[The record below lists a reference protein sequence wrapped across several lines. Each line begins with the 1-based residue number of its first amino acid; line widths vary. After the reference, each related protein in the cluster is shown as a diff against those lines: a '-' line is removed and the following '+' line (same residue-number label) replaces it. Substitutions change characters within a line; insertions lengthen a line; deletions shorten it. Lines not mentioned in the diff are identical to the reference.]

1 MKMYFKYI
9 ILAFAVFAFVVLLN
23 DDEDQNNSFTG
34 IGVFG
39 AGFVMAFALIENN
52 DVKEK
57 KRIKP
62 KHGHSKYKK

>member
-1 MKMYFKYI
+1 MKMYLKYT

-39 AGFVMAFALIENN
+39 AGCVIAFALIENN

-57 KRIKP
+57 NKT
-62 KHGHSKYKK
+62 